1 MNGEQDRRVE
11 TDREKSFGPDRD
23 DWYWCLHCERVYR
36 ADEFRREVTPRF
48 FHRSRETGKVRSIGG
63 DELQMCP
70 YKDCDGDT
78 VMDAIP
84 WSEIVGRNNGYPS
97 VPQRGVVYP
106 LYSSRADL
114 VRLGLK

>member
-1 MNGEQDRRVE
+1 MKAEQDRRVE
-11 TDREKSFGPDRD
+11 TMREKVFGLDRD

-36 ADEFRREVTPRF
+36 ADEFRFEVFDGER
-48 FHRSRETGKVRSIGG
+48 
-63 DELQMCP
+63 LQMCP
-70 YKDCDGDT
+70 YKDCDGST
-78 VMDAIP
+78 VLDAIP